1 MTNII
6 AVPFGYL
13 MRFCYMITNNY
24 ALALIFFTLFFKLIL
39 LPLNIKQQ
47 KSSIAQA
54 RVRPKERAI
63 RKRYEGRTDPNARI
77 ELSNDLMKLYKEEKV
92 SMAGGCLPLLIQ
104 FPIIIA
110 LWQVIQKPLSY
121 LTLVADET
129 VTKIQSTIY
138 NLFQA
143 GTFTA
148 ENTSK
153 AIYDLFTK
161 AGSADKFAINQIQMI
176 DVMNKNAEH
185 FAEFQLPA
193 LPDFTIFGGAIDL
206 AQKPVFSLTA
216 GIILVLP
223 FLTAI
228 FQYLST
234 VIMQRFAPKPDTST
248 PEAQAMAKNMK
259 MMNLIFPLTT
269 LFFAFSLP
277 AIISLY
283 WIYQSI
289 FSTVIQIVL
298 TKLLPVPVFT
308 EEEYARIEEETNR
321 DYVRPEITPSHSL
334 HHIDDDDEY
343 TEYEDKTDGEE
354 DSDSDTT
361 DIVSDKENNEAP
373 ENIPPRRMY
382 DKDGNKIRSLH
393 YIDEDDE

>member
-6 AVPFGYL
+6 AIPFGYL

-39 LPLNIKQQ
+39 LPLNIKQH
-47 KSSIAQA
+47 KSTVTRARIA
-54 RVRPKERAI
+54 PMERAI
-63 RKRYEGRTDPNARI
+63 RKRYEGRTDANARI
-77 ELSNDLMKLYKEEKV
+77 ELSNDLMKLYRDEKV
-92 SMAGGCLPLLIQ
+92 SMAGGCLPMLIQ

-121 LTLVADET
+121 LTLLADET
-129 VTKIQSTIY
+129 VTKIQTTIF
-138 NLFQA
+138 NLFQGGTLTA
-143 GTFTA
+143 G
-148 ENTSK
+148 NTSN

-161 AGSADKFAINQIQMI
+161 AGNSADKFAINQIQMI

-185 FAEFQLPA
+185 FTEFQTSS
-193 LPDFTIFGGAIDL
+193 LPDFTIFNGAMDL
-206 AQKPVFSLTA
+206 TQKPYFSLAA
-216 GIILVLP
+216 GFILILP
-223 FLTAI
+223 FLAAA

-234 VIMQRFAPKPDTST
+234 VIMQRFTVKPDTST
-248 PEAQAMAKNMK
+248 PEAAAMAKQMK
-259 MMNLIFPLTT
+259 IMNIIFPLIT
-269 LFFAFSLP
+269 LFFGFSLP

-298 TKLLPVPVFT
+298 TKIYRVPVYND
-308 EEEYARIEEETNR
+308 EDYARIEEEMNR
-321 DYVRPEITPSHSL
+321 DYVRPEIPASAFHSL

-343 TEYEDKTDGEE
+343 IEYVDKTEDGIDESDAYQEE
-354 DSDSDTT
+354 
-361 DIVSDKENNEAP
+361 NQPA
-373 ENIPPRRMY
+373 PPRRMY

>member
-39 LPLNIKQQ
+39 LPLSIKQQ
-47 KSSIAQA
+47 KSSLAQA

-63 RKRYEGRTDPNARI
+63 RKRYEGRTDPNARV
-77 ELSNDLMKLYKEEKV
+77 ELSNDLMKLYRDEKV

-121 LTLVADET
+121 LTLLADET
-129 VTKIQSTIY
+129 VTKLQNTIFT
-138 NLFQA
+138 LFQS
-143 GTFTA
+143 GTFT
-148 ENTSK
+148 ESTSNAVYK
-153 AIYDLFTK
+153 LFTN
-161 AGSADKFAINQIQMI
+161 ASGAADKFSITQIQMVDI
-176 DVMNKNAEH
+176 IKNNPEH
-185 FAEFQLPA
+185 FSEFSLTN

-206 AQKPVFSLTA
+206 AQKPTFSLAA
-216 GIILVLP
+216 GFLLILP
-223 FLTAI
+223 FLTAG

-234 VIMQRFAPKPDTST
+234 LIMQRFAPKPDNSSA
-248 PEAQAMAKNMK
+248 EAEAMANSMK
-259 MMNLIFPLTT
+259 TMNLIFPLMT
-269 LFFAFSLP
+269 LFFSFTFP

-289 FSTVIQIVL
+289 FSTVIQIIL
-298 TKLLPVPVFT
+298 TKIYPVPVYS
-308 EEEYARIEEETNR
+308 EEDYARIEEETNR
-321 DYVRPEITPSHSL
+321 DYVRPEIIYSAHSL

-343 TEYEDKTDGEE
+343 IEYEDKTELDETQ
-354 DSDSDTT
+354 SDT
-361 DIVSDKENNEAP
+361 EPAEGP
-373 ENIPPRRMY
+373 EQAPPRRLY